1 MLEGLYS
8 AAAGMEAQQTVI
20 DGVGNDLA
28 NVDTPGY
35 QGEVIGFHDLLY
47 SSAGPASSGSAVATG
62 AGAAATQVGW
72 DQSQGATQQTGNPLD
87 VAINGPGFLQVRRPD
102 GTLALTRNG
111 SLQLSA
117 TGQLTTTLGMPLQ
130 PPITVPPGTQASSI
144 TIGSDGTVGVNGRA
158 VGQIQ
163 LVTVA
168 SPDNL
173 IADGSSLY
181 SATAASGATRPAT
194 GATLQQG
201 ALTAS
206 NVDLASAMTAM
217 VNAEQGYNLASRA
230 IQYQDQMLQIAN
242 QLRT

>member
-1 MLEGLYS
+1 MLQGLYS
-8 AAAGMEAQQTVI
+8 AAAGMEAQQSVL
-20 DGVGNDLA
+20 DSVGNALA

-35 QGEVIGFHDLLY
+35 QGQVVGFHDLLY
-47 SSAGPASSGSAVATG
+47 SSGGQSSGSSVATG
-62 AGAAATQVGW
+62 AGSAATQVGW
-72 DQSQGATQQTGNPLD
+72 DQSQGAIQQTGNPLD
-87 VAINGPGFLQVRRPD
+87 LAITGPGYLQVRRPD

-130 PPITVPPGTQASSI
+130 PPITVPPGTQASAL
-144 TIGSDGTVGVNGRA
+144 TIGSDGKVTVNGRA

-163 LVTVA
+163 LVTVP

-181 SATAASGATRPAT
+181 SATAASGPTQPAT

-206 NVDLASAMTAM
+206 NVDVATAMTEM
-217 VNAEQGYNLASRA
+217 VGAQQSYDMASKA

-242 QLRT
+242 QLRA